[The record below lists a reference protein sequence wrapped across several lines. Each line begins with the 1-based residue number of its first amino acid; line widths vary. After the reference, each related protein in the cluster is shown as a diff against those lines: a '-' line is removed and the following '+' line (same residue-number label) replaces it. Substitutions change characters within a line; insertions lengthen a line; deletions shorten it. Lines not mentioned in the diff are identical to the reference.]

1 MTAKSHKETRDTAGA
16 KERHAIMPGSFNPFT
31 IGHMSVLE
39 RAMTLFDRITVVIGI
54 NTNKATGD
62 LEGRVAQ
69 VRDAVAHIPGVD
81 VMTWNGLTVDLA
93 RELGVQHMVRG
104 ARTAA
109 DWEYEYN
116 LATVNRTIAGI
127 ETVIIPTLP
136 EHAAISSSV
145 VRELQH
151 YGRDASQFLP

>member
-1 MTAKSHKETRDTAGA
+1 MTAKSHKEEHAVE
-16 KERHAIMPGSFNPFT
+16 KRHAIMPGSFNPFT
-31 IGHMSVLE
+31 IGHLSVLE

-81 VMTWNGLTVDLA
+81 VMTWDGLTVDLA